1 VPQFE
6 KSFGSTQCLMISALD
21 RALGF
26 RLALRN
32 GSALALHLFLGTGV
46 QIDDTFIK
54 RCRSWSQ
61 LEDSAVPSEIIGR
74 GDMLLRSQALVVLE
88 DV

>member
-1 VPQFE
+1 
-6 KSFGSTQCLMISALD
+6 MISALD

-32 GSALALHLFLGTGV
+32 GSALALHLFGTGV
-46 QIDDTFIK
+46 QMDDTCIK

-88 DV
+88 NV